1 MKSICSDCITKPLR
15 PWLGAGGWG
24 WEREDGGG
32 GVLGNVGSRRE
43 GDGSVNS
50 EVKRVPVGV
59 ADA

>member
-1 MKSICSDCITKPLR
+1 MGV
-15 PWLGAGGWG
+15 GAGGWG
-24 WEREDGGG
+24 W